1 MIGRDAR
8 ERPAPLSSLP
18 SVYTTCVLF
27 TLGAVNLL
35 PSS

>member
-18 SVYTTCVLF
+18 GVYTTCVLF
-27 TLGAVNLL
+27 TSGAVNLL